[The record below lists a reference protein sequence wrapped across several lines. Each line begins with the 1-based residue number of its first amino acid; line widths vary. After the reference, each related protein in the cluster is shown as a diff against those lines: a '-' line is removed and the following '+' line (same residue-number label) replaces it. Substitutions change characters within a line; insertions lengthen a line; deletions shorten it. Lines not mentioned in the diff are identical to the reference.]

1 MLNTNTCFLYFPL
14 ISNTLRTLHTLYLIL
29 QWTFLLSDAYCQC
42 VLAQCWEVWTSFY
55 RNGLRRCLTLFWNPD
70 YWLFWLYL
78 HIFMSNL
85 TIFPVV
91 VVNLIQHWR
100 RWIEEKTVWMQ
111 KGRRRSW
118 FLWDVSVTHTHI
130 LSKYAKIKS
139 YPLGHISC
147 LERRASTWPLRWLYP
162 HWALEETWRNKEVRQ

>member
-1 MLNTNTCFLYFPL
+1 MHLSWKNPTRVHTFLKWRLLGNHWCYKNINNSALKMLNTNTCFLYFPL
-14 ISNTLRTLHTLYLIL
+14 SATVSELCTHFYLIL

-78 HIFMSNL
+78 HIFISNL

-100 RWIEEKTVWMQ
+100 RWWIEEKTVWMQ

-130 LSKYAKIKS
+130 LSKYAKI
-139 YPLGHISC
+139 
-147 LERRASTWPLRWLYP
+147 
-162 HWALEETWRNKEVRQ
+162 

>member
-1 MLNTNTCFLYFPL
+1 MHLSWKNPTRVHTFLKWRLLGNHWCYKNINNSALKMLNTNTCFLYFPL
-14 ISNTLRTLHTLYLIL
+14 SATVSELCTHFYLIL

-78 HIFMSNL
+78 HIFISNL

-100 RWIEEKTVWMQ
+100 RLKKRQCECRREEGGVGFSEM
-111 KGRRRSW
+111 S
-118 FLWDVSVTHTHI
+118 LSHTHI
-130 LSKYAKIKS
+130 YCPSMQRYSLT
-139 YPLGHISC
+139 L
-147 LERRASTWPLRWLYP
+147 
-162 HWALEETWRNKEVRQ
+162 

>member
-78 HIFMSNL
+78 HIFISNL

-100 RWIEEKTVWMQ
+100 RWWIEEKTVWMQ

-118 FLWDVSVTHTHI
+118 FLWDVSVTHTYTVQVCKDIVLPSRAYFMSWAKSIHMTSALTLPT
-130 LSKYAKIKS
+130 LSS
-139 YPLGHISC
+139 WGN
-147 LERRASTWPLRWLYP
+147 
-162 HWALEETWRNKEVRQ
+162 LEE